1 MKRSPS
7 AALALLPLL
16 ASAWTAVPSSNKLS
30 ERFGLKSTPT
40 LLQPTEEAAF
50 GVANTEKLSKL
61 YDLVVIGG
69 GPAGV
74 SGAIKAAQMG
84 RRAVII
90 DKPKFEAGVLPNGLD
105 LFFGGPTGLWSKAL
119 REAARNTNVAAMR
132 AQSMDS
138 DVIWK
143 QITNSIVS
151 LSMRNSEGQC
161 RTLERYGIDYIQGSA
176 QLLRDDDAL
185 NVAALKKFEDDLDNP
200 EDGIRSVKVSKTT
213 VVNDY
218 VGVVKDTDVLV
229 SGTKVLVCTGSKS
242 TRLRGIPFKES
253 HRIFD
258 SDNINMLGYLPRSV
272 TISGLGIIG
281 IEFANIFNALGVQD
295 VKILVRGDIETS
307 AKKLNMDMDVA
318 NELMRLLKKS
328 GVEVLEGTTVDEF
341 TYVPPPGSAEEY
353 IKLKLNDGSTLTTD
367 LFFAATGR
375 YPVGKNEDAGLE
387 SAGVEVADRGM
398 VSIDKRTLA
407 TSSKNVHA
415 AGDVIGVPA
424 LASTSMEQAQRAVAA
439 MFCESGERDVT
450 KDSNHDAPLSIGI
463 WTIPEMGYY
472 GLTKE
477 RAEAEGYT
485 AVEGSVGFDRCLR
498 GRVFAPDGLL
508 KIVADATDGTVLG
521 VHIIG
526 KEAAEMVHYGMSL
539 VEGGVS
545 VFEILKTVYTAV
557 TFHELFKE
565 AALEVNSKLDFGVEW
580 QEIFSVLQSTGGEY
594 YTEEYIRGKFD
605 NIDTDGSGELDE
617 DEMRDLFA
625 SMGRPVSKRIVAN
638 LMRLSDVDGNG
649 TIDFGEFQA
658 IFDKISNVVDW
669 EEDEMESADPP
680 KHEEK
685 AENGIPFKDEE
696 KRESADARVLLAKLS

>member
-1 MKRSPS
+1 
-7 AALALLPLL
+7 
-16 ASAWTAVPSSNKLS
+16 
-30 ERFGLKSTPT
+30 
-40 LLQPTEEAAF
+40 
-50 GVANTEKLSKL
+50 
-61 YDLVVIGG
+61 
-69 GPAGV
+69 
-74 SGAIKAAQMG
+74 MG
-84 RRAVII
+84 RRAILI
-90 DKPKFEAGVLPNGLD
+90 DKPKFDEGVLPNGLD
-105 LFFGGPTGLWSKAL
+105 IFFGGPTGLFSKAL
-119 REAARNTNVAAMR
+119 RDCATRTNVAAMK
-132 AQSMDS
+132 AQNMDS

-143 QITNSIVS
+143 QITNIVVR
-151 LSMRNSEGQC
+151 LAKRNAEGQC
-161 RTLERYGIDYIQGSA
+161 RLLARYGIDYLQGSA
-176 QLLRDDDAL
+176 QLL
-185 NVAALKKFEDDLDNP
+185 KEDDEANVLASIFFKDGLDNS
-200 EDGIRSVKVSKTT
+200 EDGIRSVRVSKYVIASVPARGFIRSVRLSST
-213 VVNDY
+213 NLNYDPDSDSGSEADDY
-218 VGVVKDTDVLV
+218 SDVLV

-242 TRLRGIPFKES
+242 THLRGIPFEES

-258 SDNINMLGYLPRSV
+258 SDTINMLGYLPRSV

-307 AKKLNMDMDVA
+307 AKKLGMDMDVA

-328 GVEVLEGTTVDEF
+328 GVEILEGTTVDEF
-341 TYVPPPGSAEEY
+341 TYVPPPGFAEEY
-353 IKLKLNDGSTLTTD
+353 IKLKLNDGSTSTTD

-415 AGDVIGVPA
+415 AGDVIGAPA

-439 MFCESGERDVT
+439 MFCERGERDVT
-450 KDSNHDAPLSIGI
+450 QDSNHDAPLSIGI

-477 RAEAEGYT
+477 KAEAEGYT

-685 AENGIPFKDEE
+685 AENGIPVKDEE